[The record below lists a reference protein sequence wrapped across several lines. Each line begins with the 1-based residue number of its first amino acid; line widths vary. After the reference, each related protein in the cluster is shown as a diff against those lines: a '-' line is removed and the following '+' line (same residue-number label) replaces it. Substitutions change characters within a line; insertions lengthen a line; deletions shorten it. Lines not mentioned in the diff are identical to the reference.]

1 MGWYGRWVFP
11 RLLDWTM
18 AGEPFATY
26 RRQVLAEVTG
36 EVLEIG
42 FGTGLNL
49 AYYPEAVSALTVIDP
64 NPGVMGIARPRI
76 EQAAM
81 PVTSQPLRGEALNM
95 ENDTFDW
102 VVSTWTLCSI
112 AQVEQALGEIHRVL
126 KPGGKF
132 TFIEHGLSTDDVGLQ
147 VWQHRLTPLQK
158 RIADGCHLNRA
169 IADLVQQFLTLER
182 LTTFQAAG
190 LPKAAG
196 YFYQGIAVKT
206 ETRN

>member
-1 MGWYGRWVFP
+1 MGWYTRWVFP

-26 RRQVLAEVTG
+26 RKRVLADVSG
-36 EVLEIG
+36 NVLEIG

-49 AYYPEAVSALTVIDP
+49 AYYPETVSALTVIDP
-64 NPGVMGIARPRI
+64 NPGVAAIARPRI
-76 EQAAM
+76 ERASLAIN
-81 PVTSQPLRGEALNM
+81 SKPLRGESLSMAN
-95 ENDTFDW
+95 ETFDW

-112 AQVEQALGEIHRVL
+112 ADVEQALREIHRVL

-132 TFIEHGLSTDDVGLQ
+132 TFIEHGLSPNPSLQ
-147 VWQHRLTPLQK
+147 TWQNRLTPLQR

-169 IADLVQQFLTLER
+169 IADLIQPHLSLES
-182 LTTFQAAG
+182 LKTFYAPG

-196 YFYQGIAVKT
+196 YFYQGIAIKGLSAS
-206 ETRN
+206 